1 MIYVSPDAKRIVT
14 TNVNS
19 GTVSIIE
26 KSAMRAAS
34 GPPANSQQGTAPAAP
49 PTGPP
54 PGSQRE
60 DWNQT
65 IIRVGAGSEG
75 FDVSPTA
82 REIWTA
88 NSHAATTTIIAFPQT
103 TLT

>member
-1 MIYVSPDAKRIVT
+1 
-14 TNVNS
+14 
-19 GTVSIIE
+19 
-26 KSAMRAAS
+26 MRAAS

-75 FDVSPTA
+75 FDVSPAA

-88 NSHAATTTIIAFPQT
+88 NAHDGTIAIIDFPQKK
-103 TLT
+103 LTQPLQANAGEATPPKFTPAPNPLFFAP